1 MSIHSYLRTA
11 PGVKRTGDGRPT
23 VNDTARQTL
32 KLAVNGETVELDRPL
47 TLLELLDRFGLKP
60 ARVAVEVD
68 RKVVPR
74 ASYGDTRV
82 GDGQQVEIVQFV
94 GGG

>member
-1 MSIHSYLRTA
+1 MTEPA
-11 PGVKRTGDGRPT
+11 
-23 VNDTARQTL
+23 AQTL
-32 KLAVNGETVELDRPL
+32 KVAVNGETVELDRPV

-60 ARVAVEVD
+60 ARVAVELD
-68 RKVVPR
+68 RRIVPR
-74 ASYGDTRV
+74 AAYGETRV